1 MRFLADEMLKKTCR
15 WLRILGADC
24 EFIEELKDDEIILLA
39 KRKKRPLLT
48 SDVGLFRRMHKR
60 NLPVLL
66 LEENDIAKQLMKI
79 SNAYPLKLSFPLRTR
94 CPKCN
99 KVLRQVAKKSVK
111 GKVFARVYSA
121 HSSFWKCPKCG
132 KIYWEGTHWKEI
144 SGVARRIAHN
154 TSSIE
159 LARAL

>member
-15 WLRILGADC
+15 WLRILGIDC
-24 EFIEELKDDEIILLA
+24 EFIEGLKDDEIILLA

-48 SDVGLFRRMHKR
+48 ADIGLFRRMHKR
-60 NLPVLL
+60 NLAVLL
-66 LEENDIAKQLMKI
+66 LEGNDIEEQLMKI
-79 SNAYPLKLSFPLRTR
+79 SNSFTLKLSFPLRTR

-99 KVLRQVAKKSVK
+99 TLLRKVRKESVK
-111 GKVFARVYSA
+111 GKVFARVYFT
-121 HSSFWKCPKCG
+121 HSIFWECKKCG

-144 SGVARRIAHN
+144 SDVAKRIAHK